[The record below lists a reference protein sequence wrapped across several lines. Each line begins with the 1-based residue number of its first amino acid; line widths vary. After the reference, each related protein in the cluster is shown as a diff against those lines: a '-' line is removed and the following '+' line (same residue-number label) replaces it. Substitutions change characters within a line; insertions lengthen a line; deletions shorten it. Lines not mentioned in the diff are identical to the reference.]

1 MIRRSVRL
9 RRSLEKTLPD
19 FLALARGRAPG
30 FVYGQPVRTVP
41 VFTYHVVGP
50 WFEGHLE
57 ALRRAGYR
65 TAGAEELAA
74 YAAGRAEAD
83 GRTVALTFDD
93 GDVSLVRTAAPLLTK
108 HGFRGIAFVVSGL
121 VPPVASNGL
130 AGWADLR
137 ACVASG
143 VLEVGSHSLYH
154 HHVPVSPDV
163 VGFVD
168 PSTDTH
174 FTASVPIPRLNGR
187 EPVEPGTP
195 IFRGR
200 PRYTSEL
207 AFGPDPEGLQRVREF
222 VRERGPELFTRPGWV
237 RELARLASRAGTWET
252 RSDADA
258 AVVAD
263 IRESLDRIA
272 TECPNPAQHHLCY
285 PWYAR
290 TARADALAGQAG
302 VTLLLGGIE
311 VREGGPQKKSPRL
324 LQRLPPDFLWRLPG
338 PDRRALGGFVWGR
351 GRAIAAAFLRRY

>member
-19 FLALARGRAPG
+19 FLALARGQAPG
-30 FVYGQPVRTVP
+30 FVYGRPVRTVP

-108 HGFRGIAFVVSGL
+108 HGLRGIAFVVSGL

-168 PSTDTH
+168 PSTATH
-174 FTASVPIPRLNGR
+174 FTANVPIPRLHGR

-200 PRYTSEL
+200 PRYTAKA
-207 AFGPDPEGLQRVREF
+207 AFHPDPEGIERCREF
-222 VRERGPELFTRPGWV
+222 ARERGAEVFARPGCV
-237 RELARLASRAGTWET
+237 RELARLAPRAGTHET
-252 RSDADA
+252 PQEADA

-263 IRESLDRIA
+263 MQESLDRIA

-290 TARADALAGQAG
+290 TVRADALAGQAG

-311 VREGGPQKKSPRL
+311 VRDRDPHKTGPPL

-338 PDRRALGGFVWGR
+338 PDRRALGALLWRR
-351 GRAIAAAFLRRY
+351 GRAIATGLSGG